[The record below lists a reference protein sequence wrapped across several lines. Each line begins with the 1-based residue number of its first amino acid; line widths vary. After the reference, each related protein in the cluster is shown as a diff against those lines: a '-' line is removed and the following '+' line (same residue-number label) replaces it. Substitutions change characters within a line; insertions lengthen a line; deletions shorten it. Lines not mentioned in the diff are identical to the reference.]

1 MHACIGMELDGGVH
15 ATGPDSEHEPVF
27 GTVTLMVHAL
37 LAHGARPDPAE
48 PPTQDPHS
56 SRENFSRYPVVFR

>member
-1 MHACIGMELDGGVH
+1 M
-15 ATGPDSEHEPVF
+15 F

-48 PPTQDPHS
+48 PPTRDPHS
-56 SRENFSRYPVVFR
+56 SRENFSRYPVVFG